1 MKVSLCRFHWQ
12 DFRRGQERCF
22 LLTNGLGGYSSLT
35 VIGDT
40 ARNDHALFMA
50 AEKAPNKR
58 ARLISNVEEIS
69 GDPGEKY
76 RAFLPGICKP
86 DKESGGLSLSG
97 SL

>member
-50 AEKAPNKR
+50 AEKVLSVLLLFMRKV
-58 ARLISNVEEIS
+58 S
-69 GDPGEKY
+69 EKH
-76 RAFLPGICKP
+76 RK
-86 DKESGGLSLSG
+86 SL
-97 SL
+97 LQLTV